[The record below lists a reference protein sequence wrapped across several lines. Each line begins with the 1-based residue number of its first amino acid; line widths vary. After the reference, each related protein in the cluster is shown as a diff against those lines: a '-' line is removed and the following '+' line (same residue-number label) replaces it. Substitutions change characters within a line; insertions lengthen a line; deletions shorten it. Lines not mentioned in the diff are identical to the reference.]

1 MLNSSNQKHMS
12 HMSTDSSLARSDLK
26 VWRKVE
32 TAVTYN
38 V

>member
-1 MLNSSNQKHMS
+1 MLNSSNQK